1 MSDRSEDGAIVPFGV
16 FHSFDIRSASGSST
30 GAALVVAD
38 FVNDEQEVDEIA
50 GGAELF
56 IISVWVGPCTQKLA
70 TPLLEELE
78 LLAGK
83 DLVVEYPCRGSCTGL
98 SVVGIEG

>member
-38 FVNDEQEVDEIA
+38 FVNDEQKIH
-50 GGAELF
+50 
-56 IISVWVGPCTQKLA
+56 
-70 TPLLEELE
+70 
-78 LLAGK
+78 
-83 DLVVEYPCRGSCTGL
+83 L
-98 SVVGIEG
+98 SIRENVSDRICLGRAKRNLQSHM